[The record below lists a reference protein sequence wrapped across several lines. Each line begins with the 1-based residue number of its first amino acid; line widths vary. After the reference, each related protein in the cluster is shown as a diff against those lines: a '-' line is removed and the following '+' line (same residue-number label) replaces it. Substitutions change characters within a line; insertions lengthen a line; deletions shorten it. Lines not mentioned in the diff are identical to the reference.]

1 MKGQIQ
7 SIHLIFFEP
16 DGKFCKRDGSFCKPD
31 SSLCEPD
38 GSLCEPDSRFCE
50 RNGSFYE
57 RDGKYEMEKQIE
69 KAKQVIA
76 KPSKSKKL
84 KFTRTKGQEI
94 ELNEILIMKTT
105 TVR

>member
-1 MKGQIQ
+1 
-7 SIHLIFFEP
+7 
-16 DGKFCKRDGSFCKPD
+16 
-31 SSLCEPD
+31 
-38 GSLCEPDSRFCE
+38 
-50 RNGSFYE
+50 
-57 RDGKYEMEKQIE
+57 MEKQIE